1 MLELLRGVH
10 LHSHALV
17 QDVNMRCPA
26 GANFIPQG
34 MLNTCRSV
42 YAGKAIAG
50 HRNDYEVCTKFGVVH
65 GPTVSP

>member
-1 MLELLRGVH
+1 
-10 LHSHALV
+10 
-17 QDVNMRCPA
+17 MRCPA

-65 GPTVSP
+65 GLTVSP